1 MNLVRLRTHYI
12 FSTGL
17 LTFLDSVL
25 FHEYF

>member
-1 MNLVRLRTHYI
+1 MKLRTHYI